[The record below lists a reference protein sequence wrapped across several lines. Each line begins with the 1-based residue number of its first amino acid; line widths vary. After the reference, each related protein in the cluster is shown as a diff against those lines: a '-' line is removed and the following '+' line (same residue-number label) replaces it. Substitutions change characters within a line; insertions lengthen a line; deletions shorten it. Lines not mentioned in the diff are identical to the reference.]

1 MFSEPSVS
9 SHSGS
14 GILIDLV
21 RHLRL
26 VWRLLRD
33 GRVPGWV
40 KTIPVMALLY
50 LLSPIDLVPDWL
62 IPGLGELDD
71 LAVLLL
77 SVKLFVDLSPE
88 TLVEHYRQQLAGRD
102 ASTFP
107 DDDDA
112 IDATYRVL
120 DESHKP

>member
-1 MFSEPSVS
+1 MTAGRS
-9 SHSGS
+9 SPDGTQTN
-14 GILIDLV
+14 ILLDLV
-21 RHLRL
+21 RQLRL

-33 GRVPGWV
+33 GQVPNWV
-40 KTIPVMALLY
+40 KTIPLLALLY

-71 LAVLLL
+71 LAVLFL
-77 SVKLFVDLSPE
+77 SLKLFVDLSPQ
-88 TLVEHYRQQLAGRD
+88 TLVEHYRQQLAGRGTPP
-102 ASTFP
+102 AP

-120 DESHKP
+120 DESRRP